1 MERRDNIFQD
11 LLDRKQKLRS
21 LINEA
26 FDYEWINE
34 EQKQFYLEKLDS
46 DTLVLGVIGQM
57 KCGKSTFLN
66 AFVFGE
72 DVLPSATTPM
82 TAALSVITYGESKK
96 LKAEFYTAQEWD
108 EQLAMASRSLDSVR
122 GNASE
127 ESKIKAA
134 KELVEKSNKLG
145 NELQTLLGGT
155 KEDSL
160 DNLIEYVGADG
171 KYISITKTVTIE
183 YPHEYLKG
191 VEIVDTPGFND
202 PIVSR
207 EERTKEFLKRAD
219 VVLMMLY
226 AGRPF
231 DATDREIIF
240 KNVRQCGVGKV
251 IVGINKYDI
260 PYCEGETENEIKDYV
275 KEEIRKACHANGED
289 STAHLL
295 LEADPIPLSAE
306 MALLSE
312 LPMQKVMNNEAY
324 KHAWDR
330 ICVNFEVSSQ
340 GEVYQKSHIND
351 LIEAVKQLIE
361 KEKTQ
366 ILIAKPLNALK
377 AIGNSKLADV
387 DKKIRLIENTIQD
400 LSMPADELEDKKKGL
415 ERSERRITKNITSL
429 ADEIDYQYG
438 DFMDSARRELEDIVD
453 ASCRRMKAI
462 VDGWGTFSNVNTI
475 THRLEDEENNLISR
489 NLKRAIEDIQKR
501 ATLMTVK
508 PIQNFLVDVED
519 VLNRFLPNLNSE
531 DIIRDIKKKINLDKP
546 DEGLFSN
553 EDLES
558 EESGGG
564 FWNAVGGF
572 MYGFMQGASLGTFG
586 KLVDV
591 LSHGD
596 TANEIYGYIN
606 KIKNNFNPDPF
617 LESIASN
624 KDRCLEFMTTELI
637 GKLIEPMKKN
647 IEEIQA
653 NMSAR
658 ASQLENAKI
667 ELEKL
672 QQDKKQLEDQI
683 ALINK

>member
-1 MERRDNIFQD
+1 MEHKENLFQE
-11 LLDRKQKLRS
+11 LSAKKQKLRS
-21 LINEA
+21 LINTTHQ
-26 FDYEWINE
+26 YGWIDDN
-34 EQKQFYLEKLDS
+34 QKQLYLNKLDS

-96 LKAEFYTAQEWD
+96 LKAEFYTKQEWE
-108 EQLAMASRSLDSVR
+108 EQLAMASRSLESVA
-122 GNASE
+122 GNVSE

-134 KELVEKSNKLG
+134 KELVEKSKNLG
-145 NELQTLLGGT
+145 NDIQSLLGTT

-171 KYISITKTVTIE
+171 KYISITKAVTIE

-207 EERTKEFLKRAD
+207 EERTKDFLKRAD

-260 PYCEGETENEIKDYV
+260 PYCEGESEREIKDYV
-275 KEEIRKACHANGED
+275 KEEIRKACHINGED
-289 STAHLL
+289 STAKLL

-312 LPMQKVMNNEAY
+312 LPMQKIMNNEAY

-330 ICVNFEVSSQ
+330 ICANFEVSSQ
-340 GEVYQKSHIND
+340 NQVYQKSHIND
-351 LIEAVKQLIE
+351 LIDAVKNLID

-377 AIGNSKLADV
+377 AIGNKKTADLNE
-387 DKKIRLIENTIQD
+387 KIRIVENLVQD
-400 LSMPADELEDKKKGL
+400 LSMPDDELEDKKKGL
-415 ERSERRITKNITSL
+415 ERSERRISKNINSL
-429 ADEIDYQYG
+429 ADEIDYRYD
-438 DFMDSARRELEDIVD
+438 DFIQNAKRELEDTLD
-453 ASCRRMKAI
+453 ASCRRMKNI
-462 VDGWGTFSNVNTI
+462 VAGWSRFSNVNSI
-475 THRLEDEENNLISR
+475 IHQLEEEENNLVSR
-489 NLKRAIEDIQKR
+489 HLKREVEDIQKR

-508 PIQNFLVDVED
+508 PIQDFLVEVED
-519 VLNRFLPNLNSE
+519 ILNKYLPDLKTD
-531 DIIRDIKKKINLDKP
+531 DIIRDIKKKINIDKP
-546 DEGLFSN
+546 EEGLFIQTP
-553 EDLES
+553 EDS
-558 EESGGG
+558 IEEEGG
-564 FWNAVGGF
+564 FMDAVGNF
-572 MYGFMQGASLGTFG
+572 MYGFMQGASFGAFG
-586 KLVDV
+586 KLIDIF
-591 LSHGD
+591 SHDD
-596 TANEIYGYIN
+596 TASEINTYIN
-606 KIKNNFNPDPF
+606 NLKNNFDPNPF
-617 LESIASN
+617 LSSINTN
-624 KDRCLEFMTTELI
+624 KDRCLTFMTTEFIDRLI
-637 GKLIEPMKKN
+637 DPMKKN
-647 IEEIQA
+647 IEEILSDLASREAKLEEAKKELADLQDRQKILQA
-653 NMSAR
+653 
-658 ASQLENAKI
+658 QVDE
-667 ELEKL
+667 
-672 QQDKKQLEDQI
+672 
-683 ALINK
+683 INN